1 MTAFPPRSA
10 PLHLGAFGFAASA
23 ALVVLF
29 VLCWIVAAVIP
40 SLAGASHGW
49 IALFTTAPVSSVRA
63 LVSLERCFWLD
74 NRSGDGAYLQSD
86 RWRLNKQ
93 TFRPYSLMSAITPI
107 TDIR

>member
-10 PLHLGAFGFAASA
+10 PLHLGALGFAASA

-40 SLAGASHGW
+40 SLGASHGW

-63 LVSLERCFWLD
+63 LVEGVLWSIVFGWIIALVMVPIY
-74 NRSGDGAYLQSD
+74 NRIAGD
-86 RWRLNKQ
+86 
-93 TFRPYSLMSAITPI
+93 
-107 TDIR
+107 

>member
-10 PLHLGAFGFAASA
+10 PLHLGAFGLAASA

-40 SLAGASHGW
+40 SLGASHGW

-63 LVSLERCFWLD
+63 LVSLEHCFWLD

>member
-10 PLHLGAFGFAASA
+10 PLHLGALGFAASA

-40 SLAGASHGW
+40 SLGASHGW

-63 LVSLERCFWLD
+63 LVEGVVWSIVFAWIIALVIVPIY
-74 NRSGDGAYLQSD
+74 NRIAGD
-86 RWRLNKQ
+86 
-93 TFRPYSLMSAITPI
+93 
-107 TDIR
+107 